1 MHLRD
6 AYAYVGLGRFS
17 LFARCNAMRFHTPIA
32 RLRDL
37 FGRLS
42 DSLQMGKGVSFD
54 NAKR

>member
-1 MHLRD
+1 
-6 AYAYVGLGRFS
+6 
-17 LFARCNAMRFHTPIA
+17 
-32 RLRDL
+32 LRDL